1 MQTLAQRPRAPGER
15 PGIRPPVIKLEA
27 LEKHY
32 TTRDGKQIQA
42 LSSVSLAIEEG
53 ELISIVGPSGCGK
66 STLLKLIAGL
76 IERSRGRLLLHGEQI
91 TGPQRDMGIVFQ
103 TPILFPWRT
112 VIENVLLPA
121 HVLKLPGAQSRER
134 ALHLLEMVGLSDF
147 AQKYPNELSG
157 GMQQRVSIARAL
169 VHDPSIVL
177 MDEPFGALDAMTRD
191 HMNGELR
198 QIWRRSSKTIIFV
211 THSIPEAVFLGGRVI
226 VMTPRPGRIAD
237 VIDIDLPEDR
247 DIDIVNTDQ
256 FGVYT
261 RRIRQFFSKR
271 RTD

>member
-1 MQTLAQRPRAPGER
+1 
-15 PGIRPPVIKLEA
+15 
-27 LEKHY
+27 
-32 TTRDGKQIQA
+32 
-42 LSSVSLAIEEG
+42 
-53 ELISIVGPSGCGK
+53 
-66 STLLKLIAGL
+66 
-76 IERSRGRLLLHGEQI
+76 
-91 TGPQRDMGIVFQ
+91 MGIVFQ
-103 TPILFPWRT
+103 TPILFPWPT

-121 HVLKLPGAQSRER
+121 HVLKLLEGQSRER

-169 VHDPSIVL
+169 VHDPAIVL

-198 QIWRRSSKTIIFV
+198 RIWRQSSKTIIFV

-237 VIDIDLPEDR
+237 VIDIDLPDDR